1 MASLADSQGRF
12 VAALRDPEAAVP
24 PDLAG
29 RAGEMPEKRFGVYR
43 NNVHVSLVE
52 AVRAT
57 YPVTERLVG
66 EAFFHGMARTFVGES
81 LPTTP
86 VLLAYGGGFP
96 AFIRGFEPAR
106 TVPYLADVAALEW
119 ARHEA
124 YHAVDETPLAADAL
138 AAVAPE
144 ALASLHLTV
153 HASAR
158 VVESP
163 WPVHA
168 IWETNAHDETV
179 RPVDLHSGGEAVLV
193 MRPYWEV
200 TARVLGPGEATF
212 IRALAAG
219 EPLPAAVACAEAESA
234 EFDLTRG
241 LGNLL
246 AAGGVSGYRTGES

>member
-1 MASLADSQGRF
+1 MASLADGQRRF
-12 VAALRDPEAAVP
+12 VAALRDAEAAVP
-24 PDLAG
+24 SDLTG
-29 RAGEMPEKRFGVYR
+29 RAGEVPVKRFAVYR

-52 AVRAT
+52 ALRAT

-66 EAFFHGMARTFVGES
+66 ETFFHAMARAFVGEC
-81 LPTTP
+81 LPATP
-86 VLLAYGGGFP
+86 VLLAYGGAFP

-106 TVPYLADVAALEW
+106 IVPYLADVAALEW
-119 ARHEA
+119 ARQEA
-124 YHAVDETPLAADAL
+124 YHAPDEAPLAADAL

-144 ALASLHLTV
+144 ALEGLRLTV

-158 VVESP
+158 VVDSP

-179 RPVDLHSGGEAVLV
+179 RPVDVHGGGEAVLV

-200 TARVLGPGEATF
+200 TTRVLGAGEPAF
-212 IRALAAG
+212 VLALAAG
-219 EPLPAAVACAEAESA
+219 EPLPAAVACAEAQA
-234 EFDLTRG
+234 ADFDIARG

-246 AAGGVSGYRTGES
+246 AAGGVTGYRMGES